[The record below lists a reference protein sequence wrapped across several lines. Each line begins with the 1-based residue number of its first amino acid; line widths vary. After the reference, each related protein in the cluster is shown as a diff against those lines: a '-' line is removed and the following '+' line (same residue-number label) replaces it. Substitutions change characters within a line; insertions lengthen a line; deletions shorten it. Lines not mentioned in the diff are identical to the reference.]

1 MAADPDRARFA
12 VPSLREVSMLPAA
25 LTVAVLALAAHSA
38 LPEHQA
44 PTPPAGAEVQAAEVV
59 WRYDTGG

>member
-1 MAADPDRARFA
+1 
-12 VPSLREVSMLPAA
+12 MLPAA